1 VFVIQWEKCF
11 AGNNLTG
18 NKAIHAMCINI
29 ISSSNMQNE
38 ATSSEQEKMKDELK
52 KTIAGGIA
60 SIGQVCK

>member
-1 VFVIQWEKCF
+1 
-11 AGNNLTG
+11 
-18 NKAIHAMCINI
+18 MCINI

-52 KTIAGGIA
+52 KTLAGGIA